1 MEAKE
6 AARIWGVSESYVR
19 KTISQSPQKFPEG
32 TVRKFGKQWVVTTE
46 GMEHATGKKDPR
58 KVLQSNCLLKYK
70 RRGVKYSSKSIK
82 KATLGEIPGWL
93 FYFTHDIIFNISS
106 EITSNFEPFDLY

>member
-32 TVRKFGKQWVVTTE
+32 TVRKFGKQWVVTNE
-46 GMEHATGKKDPR
+46 AMENR
-58 KVLQSNCLLKYK
+58 SQ
-70 RRGVKYSSKSIK
+70 KSVIIK
-82 KATLGEIPGWL
+82 LPIEI
-93 FYFTHDIIFNISS
+93 
-106 EITSNFEPFDLY
+106 

>member
-1 MEAKE
+1 MINLNSPDIMEAKE

-46 GMEHATGKKDPR
+46 GMERATGKKDPR
-58 KVLQSNCLLKYK
+58 KVL
-70 RRGVKYSSKSIK
+70 
-82 KATLGEIPGWL
+82 
-93 FYFTHDIIFNISS
+93 
-106 EITSNFEPFDLY
+106 

>member
-1 MEAKE
+1 MINLNSPDIMEAKE

-46 GMEHATGKKDPR
+46 GMEHATAP
-58 KVLQSNCLLKYK
+58 LLVTNK
-70 RRGVKYSSKSIK
+70 RAVRK
-82 KATLGEIPGWL
+82 KAEPC
-93 FYFTHDIIFNISS
+93 SS
-106 EITSNFEPFDLY
+106 AFPLT

>member
-1 MEAKE
+1 VINLNSPDIMEAKE

-19 KTISQSPQKFPEG
+19 KTISQSPQKFSEG

-58 KVLQSNCLLKYK
+58 KVL
-70 RRGVKYSSKSIK
+70 
-82 KATLGEIPGWL
+82 
-93 FYFTHDIIFNISS
+93 
-106 EITSNFEPFDLY
+106 